1 MFESYIKK
9 ISADLNVSIIYA
21 YLEEDDAHYFPII
34 DLIVVN
40 QNLSEFE
47 QQKAIIHEL
56 AHAALHKNEHKL
68 YMVTSRM
75 HRRMETEAEN
85 CLIEQLVYHYKEYT
99 EPENANWIDFMERYE
114 VAPENEFIVKEVM
127 TSAYYGS
134 EQFMSFVD

>member
-9 ISADLNVSIIYA
+9 ISEDLNICIIYDD
-21 YLEEDDAHYFPII
+21 LEEDTAHYFPTI

-56 AHAALHKNEHKL
+56 AHVALHKNEHKL

-75 HRRMETEAEN
+75 HRRMEAEANN

-99 EPENANWIDFMERYE
+99 EPENANWIDFMERYDVE
-114 VAPENEFIVKEVM
+114 PEHEFVVKEVM

-134 EQFMSFVD
+134 EQFRSFVE

>member
-1 MFESYIKK
+1 MFDGYIRK
-9 ISADLNVSIIYA
+9 ISSELNVKIA
-21 YLEEDDAHYFPII
+21 YLDLTEDDAHYLPTLDI
-34 DLIVVN
+34 IVVN

-75 HRRMETEAEN
+75 HRSMEVEAN
-85 CLIEQLVYHYKEYT
+85 DFLIEKLVYHYAEYT
-99 EPENANWIDFMERYE
+99 EPENASWIDFMEKYD
-114 VAPENEFIVKEVM
+114 VAPEHEFIVKEVM

-134 EQFMSFVD
+134 EQFRSFVK

>member
-1 MFESYIKK
+1 MFDGYIRK
-9 ISADLNVSIIYA
+9 ISSELNVKIA
-21 YLEEDDAHYFPII
+21 YLDLTEDDAHYLPTLDI
-34 DLIVVN
+34 IVVN

-75 HRRMETEAEN
+75 HKRMETEAEN

-99 EPENANWIDFMERYE
+99 EPENANWLKFMEDYE
-114 VAPENEFIVKEVM
+114 IEPKYEFVVKEM
-127 TSAYYGS
+127 MASEYLGS
-134 EQFMSFVD
+134 EQFRSFVE

>member
-1 MFESYIKK
+1 MFDGYIRK
-9 ISADLNVSIIYA
+9 ISSELNVKIA
-21 YLEEDDAHYFPII
+21 YLDLTEDDAHYLPTLDI
-34 DLIVVN
+34 IVVN

-75 HRRMETEAEN
+75 HKRMETEAEN

-99 EPENANWIDFMERYE
+99 EPENANWLDFMERYDVE
-114 VAPENEFIVKEVM
+114 PEHEFIVKEVM

-134 EQFMSFVD
+134 EQFISFVD

>member
-1 MFESYIKK
+1 M
-9 ISADLNVSIIYA
+9 NVSIIYA

-47 QQKAIIHEL
+47 QQKAVIHEL

-75 HRRMETEAEN
+75 HRRMEAEANN

-99 EPENANWIDFMERYE
+99 EPENANWIDFMERYDVE
-114 VAPENEFIVKEVM
+114 PEHEFIVKEVM

-134 EQFMSFVD
+134 EQFKSFVK

>member
-1 MFESYIKK
+1 VFDGYIRK
-9 ISADLNVSIIYA
+9 ISSELNVKIA
-21 YLEEDDAHYFPII
+21 YLDLTEDDAHYLPTLDI
-34 DLIVVN
+34 IVVN
-40 QNLSEFE
+40 QSLSEFE

-75 HRRMETEAEN
+75 HRRMENEANN

-99 EPENANWIDFMERYE
+99 EPENANWIDFMERYDVDHE
-114 VAPENEFIVKEVM
+114 HEFIVKEVM

-134 EQFMSFVD
+134 EQFKSFVK

>member
-1 MFESYIKK
+1 MFDGSIRK
-9 ISADLNVSIIYA
+9 ISSELNVKIA
-21 YLEEDDAHYFPII
+21 YLDLTEDDAHYLPTLDI
-34 DLIVVN
+34 IVVN

-56 AHAALHKNEHKL
+56 AHAALHKNEYKL

-99 EPENANWIDFMERYE
+99 EPENASWIDFMERYDVGHE
-114 VAPENEFIVKEVM
+114 HEFIVKEVM

-134 EQFMSFVD
+134 EQFRSFVG

>member
-1 MFESYIKK
+1 MFDGYIKK
-9 ISADLNVSIIYA
+9 ISSDLNVKIA
-21 YLEEDDAHYFPII
+21 YLDLTEDDAHYLPTLDII
-34 DLIVVN
+34 IVN

-75 HRRMETEAEN
+75 HRRMETEAN
-85 CLIEQLVYHYKEYT
+85 SYVIEQLVYHYKEYT
-99 EPENANWIDFMERYE
+99 EPENANWIDFMERYDVE
-114 VAPENEFIVKEVM
+114 PEHEFIVKEVM

-134 EQFMSFVD
+134 EQFRNFVK